1 MLKQPH
7 AIVLKPRLNC
17 FSNFK
22 IANVFGGALGGH
34 TDGEESA
41 DAKKSSEDYHEHFIR
56 RRLYLGNDP
65 KDLEDPN

>member
-1 MLKQPH
+1 
-7 AIVLKPRLNC
+7 
-17 FSNFK
+17 
-22 IANVFGGALGGH
+22 LGGH